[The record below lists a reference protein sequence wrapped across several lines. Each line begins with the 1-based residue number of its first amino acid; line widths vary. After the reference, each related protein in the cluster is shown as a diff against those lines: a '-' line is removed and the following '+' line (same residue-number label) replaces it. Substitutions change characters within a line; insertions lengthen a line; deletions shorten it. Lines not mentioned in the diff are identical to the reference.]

1 MASGTTNTL
10 LLIEASALAVVALT
24 ALLAPATLMLHIAG
38 IDAHGV
44 AVEPARW
51 AAGPLAA
58 QAALDLWLVVG
69 GLATLP
75 RTLHL

>member
-44 AVEPARW
+44 AVEQIGRAH
-51 AAGPLAA
+51 
-58 QAALDLWLVVG
+58 V
-69 GLATLP
+69 
-75 RTLHL
+75 